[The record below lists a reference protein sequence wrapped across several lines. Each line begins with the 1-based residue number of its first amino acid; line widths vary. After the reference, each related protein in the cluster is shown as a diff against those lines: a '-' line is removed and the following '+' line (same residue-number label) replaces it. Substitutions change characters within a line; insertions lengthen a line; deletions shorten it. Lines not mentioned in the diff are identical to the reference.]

1 MGQGAMVQG
10 VIDGSGSNGRINGW
24 RKQRLWEQSKEH
36 EWYKRWIKEH
46 KQRSD
51 GWMQAMGQGTI
62 EGTMVQRAIKGA
74 MDQREIIGAMDQ
86 VPIEG
91 AT

>member
-1 MGQGAMVQG
+1 
-10 VIDGSGSNGRINGW
+10 
-24 RKQRLWEQSKEH
+24 
-36 EWYKRWIKEH
+36 
-46 KQRSD
+46 
-51 GWMQAMGQGTI
+51 MQAMGQGTI

-91 AT
+91 ATQKEQCMLQAIDRGESYGSGSH